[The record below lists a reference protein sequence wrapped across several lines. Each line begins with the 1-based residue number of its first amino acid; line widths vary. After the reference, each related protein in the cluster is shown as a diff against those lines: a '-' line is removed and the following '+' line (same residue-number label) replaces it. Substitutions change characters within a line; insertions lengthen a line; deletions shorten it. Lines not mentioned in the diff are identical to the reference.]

1 MAKWKDRGTKQDP
14 ETPES
19 PESPETETVP
29 IPIPV
34 ESEIQRAMRELE
46 ITDEMLDR
54 RPGQRPWVD
63 HGDRIVFYLL
73 IKRATGGVVSREKSW
88 PRRKS

>member
-1 MAKWKDRGTKQDP
+1 MAKRKRWGAP
-14 ETPES
+14 ETPETQQLND
-19 PESPETETVP
+19 PTTPETDLE
-29 IPIPV
+29 
-34 ESEIQRAMRELE
+34 RAMRELE

-88 PRRKS
+88 PRRKK